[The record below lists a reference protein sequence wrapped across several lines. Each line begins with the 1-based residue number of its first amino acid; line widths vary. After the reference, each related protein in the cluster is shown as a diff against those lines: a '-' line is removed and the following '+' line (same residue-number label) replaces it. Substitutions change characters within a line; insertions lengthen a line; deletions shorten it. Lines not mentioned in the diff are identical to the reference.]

1 MDKERKNAL
10 EKTGGFLK
18 NEKNKK
24 ILKIVLLVI
33 GALLLVGLGFY
44 LAYRYYISQED
55 DYDLYDELDDYYD
68 DFEEEDEDKAKEKGK
83 KACAESEPEA
93 AKEV

>member
-18 NEKNKK
+18 EGKNKK
-24 ILKIVLLVI
+24 VLKIVLLVI

-44 LAYRYYISQED
+44 LAYRYYISKED
-55 DYDLYDELDDYYD
+55 DYDLYDELDDYD
-68 DFEEEDEDKAKEKGK
+68 DFDAGDEAEEEEKE
-83 KACAESEPEA
+83 ACAESKPEA